1 FGGAGRDSF
10 QFDTAPAVI
19 NRDTILD
26 FTSGE
31 DRIQLDNA
39 VMAELGLTTGR
50 LSAAAFWA
58 STTGLAHDAS
68 DRIIYETDTGRL
80 YYDANGSAA
89 GGRMMIATLT
99 GAPTITHADFFI
111 V

>member
-1 FGGAGRDSF
+1 
-10 QFDTAPAVI
+10 
-19 NRDTILD
+19 
-26 FTSGE
+26 
-31 DRIQLDNA
+31 
-39 VMAELGLTTGR
+39 
-50 LSAAAFWA
+50 AAFWA